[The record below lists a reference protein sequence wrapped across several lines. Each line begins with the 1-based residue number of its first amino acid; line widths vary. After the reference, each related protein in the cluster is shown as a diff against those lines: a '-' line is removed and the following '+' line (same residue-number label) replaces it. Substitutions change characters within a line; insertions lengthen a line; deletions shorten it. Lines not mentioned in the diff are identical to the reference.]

1 MYHSRPK
8 YTTLHEWSEVEW
20 SGVEW
25 SGVEWCMCVC
35 VYVCVC
41 VCVYVCVCV
50 CVCVCVFSERWII
63 ALAMCV
69 FSCRLVLLAAGLY
82 IINSRSAIIF
92 YSSGALPFTCIR
104 Y

>member
-8 YTTLHEWSEVEW
+8 YTTLHEWS
-20 SGVEW
+20 GVEW
-25 SGVEWCMCVC
+25 SGVERSGA

-41 VCVYVCVCV
+41 M